1 MKLKL
6 ILNPASAKSEKS
18 WPQVQKF
25 FEGRKIP
32 FDMDKTEGPGH
43 ATLLA
48 KKAVQ
53 SGFDTIVSVGGD
65 GLSNEIVNGMIG
77 SDATFGVIPC
87 GEADDFPKML
97 GLSRNRLEEACQV
110 IIDGFTKKIDVGMV
124 NGRYFL
130 NVVGIGYDGEI
141 NERKALTKK
150 YLHGFFGY
158 MVQTVLVLLGY
169 KPKPV
174 RIKIDGV
181 TLDTT
186 IFLICIGN
194 GRCCGGG
201 FLLTPAAVIDDG
213 LLEICLIKYPGKLRT
228 ILDIPKVPK
237 GEHLKL
243 PYVTTFRAA
252 ELDISSEVLL
262 TSHIDGEIAKENR
275 YQIRIL
281 PQKLKVLAKK
291 PT

>member
-6 ILNPASAKSEKS
+6 ILNPASAKSKEC
-18 WPQVQKF
+18 WPEIQKIL
-25 FEGRKIP
+25 EGRKIIY
-32 FDMDKTEGPGH
+32 DLDRTEGPGH

-53 SGFDTIVSVGGD
+53 SGFDTIISVGGD
-65 GLSNEIVNGMIG
+65 GLSNEIANGMIG

-97 GLSRNRLEEACQV
+97 GLSKKRLEEACQV
-110 IIDGFTKKIDVGMV
+110 IIEGFTRKIDVGMV

-158 MVQTVLVLLGY
+158 LIQTILVLLTY
-169 KPKPV
+169 KPKPIK
-174 RIKIDGV
+174 IKIDGI
-181 TLDTT
+181 TLETS
-186 IFLICIGN
+186 IFLLCIGN

-201 FLLTPAAVIDDG
+201 FLLTPAAVIDDE
-213 LLEICLIKYPGKLRT
+213 LLDICLIKYPGKLRT

-237 GEHLKL
+237 GDHVKL
-243 PYVTTFRAA
+243 SYVTVFKAR
-252 ELDISSEVLL
+252 EINISSEATL
-262 TSHIDGEIAKENR
+262 TSHIDGEIAKAKE
-275 YQIRIL
+275 YQIKIL
-281 PQKLKVLAKK
+281 PKKLKVLAKK
-291 PT
+291 II

>member
-6 ILNPASAKSEKS
+6 ILNPASAKSKNS
-18 WPQVQKF
+18 WPEIQKIL
-25 FEGRKIP
+25 EGRKIIY
-32 FDMDKTEGPGH
+32 DLDKTDGPGH

-53 SGFDTIVSVGGD
+53 AGFDTIVSVGGD
-65 GLSNEIVNGMIG
+65 GLSNEIANGMIE
-77 SDATFGVIPC
+77 SNATFGVIPC
-87 GEADDFPKML
+87 GEANDFPKML
-97 GLSRNRLEEACQV
+97 GLSGKKLEEACDV
-110 IIDGFTKKIDVGMV
+110 IVEGFTRKIDVGAV

-150 YLHGFFGY
+150 YLRGFFGY
-158 MVQTVLVLLGY
+158 LIQTILVLLTY
-169 KPKPV
+169 RPKPV
-174 RIKIDGV
+174 KIKMDGV
-181 TLDTT
+181 TLETPV
-186 IFLICIGN
+186 FLLTIGN

-228 ILDIPKVPK
+228 ILDISKVPK
-237 GEHLKL
+237 GKHLKL
-243 PYVTTFRAA
+243 PYVTTFRAT

-262 TSHIDGEIAKENR
+262 TSHIDGEIAKANR
-275 YQIRIL
+275 YQIKIL
-281 PQKLKVLAKK
+281 PKKLKVLAKK
-291 PT
+291 PI